1 VEWQNHPVTEVLKEV
16 LNERMD
22 EAMGQIVDSSDA
34 EFDRFLKGMIHAFRE
49 MAAWEPEFD
58 YQEGEPEDEV
68 SSGDAS

>member
-1 VEWQNHPVTEVLKEV
+1 MLNKEQVLEWQRNPVTELLKQV

-49 MAAWEPEFD
+49 MAAWEPEYD
-58 YQEGEPEDEV
+58 NQEGDK
-68 SSGDAS
+68 DAI